1 MKGSTAGPNS
11 FRPAAERLTHVR
23 IPSGDGVVSSAWLN
37 RALGASSVWQGGSVK
52 VVSATRIGAD
62 YGLSGRVH
70 RVVAVTER
78 VGSVSFIV
86 KEEGSAEVERELLF
100 RSNCGKML
108 RGCIP
113 DSFGGVTD
121 RKSGRGV
128 LFLENVGPAEQG
140 DVLRG
145 CTHSQAES
153 VMRGLARV
161 HGASWSLQEDVLPAN
176 LPRWKASPMEAER
189 WTDRLRRAR
198 ARFPAVLDRSTFAAI
213 RDLPSDVASAVDQ
226 LRQGPASWIH
236 VDAHLDNVLWRS
248 DGTVVL
254 LDWCDAAIGPPVTD
268 LTRFLTEGV
277 IRASEP
283 DRRTALLSAYVREL
297 GTHGTRV
304 RLSEL
309 EKGFALALRP
319 LLQGAVGWAGREDL
333 EMEGRTAALCES
345 FLRSLCS
352 WSFDGLHVSSRGV

>member
-1 MKGSTAGPNS
+1 M
-11 FRPAAERLTHVR
+11 RV
-23 IPSGDGVVSSAWLN
+23 PSGGAVFSSDWLN

-62 YGLSGRVH
+62 YGLSGRIH
-70 RVVAVTER
+70 RVVAETEG

-100 RSNCGKML
+100 RSNCGEVL

-113 DSFGGVTD
+113 DSFGGVAD
-121 RKSGRGV
+121 RNSGRGV

-153 VMRGLARV
+153 VMRALARV

-176 LPRWKASPMEAER
+176 LPRWNASSMEADR
-189 WTDRLRRAR
+189 WTDRLSRAR
-198 ARFPAVLDRSTFAAI
+198 ARFPAVLDRSVFAAI
-213 RDLPSDVASAVDQ
+213 RDLPTDVASAVDQ
-226 LRQGPASWIH
+226 LKQGPASWIQ

-254 LDWCDAAIGPPVTD
+254 LDWCNAAIGPPVTD

-277 IRASEP
+277 VPASEP
-283 DRRTALLSAYVREL
+283 DRLTALLSTYVREL
-297 GTHGTRV
+297 ETYGTRV

-333 EMEGRTAALCES
+333 ELEGRTAALCEN

-352 WSFDGLHVSSRGV
+352 WSFADGYGSRVCSRGV